1 MLDNVIDLGIIENM
15 ETLNTL
21 KLAPPGA
28 GYPVNQSRKRCVSMP
43 SGALS
48 FFGGVKCEN

>member
-1 MLDNVIDLGIIENM
+1 M
-15 ETLNTL
+15 ETLSNL

-43 SGALS
+43 SGA
-48 FFGGVKCEN
+48 FYFGGRL